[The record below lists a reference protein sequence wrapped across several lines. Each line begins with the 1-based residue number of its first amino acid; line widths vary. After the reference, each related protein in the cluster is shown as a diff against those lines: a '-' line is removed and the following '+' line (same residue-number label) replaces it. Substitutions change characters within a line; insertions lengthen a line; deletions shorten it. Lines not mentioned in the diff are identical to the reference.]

1 MGKAANEHYELIRN
15 ANILAIPEKARGITN
30 KFVMPLA
37 FLVLPLLQAQ
47 PALVNDS

>member
-37 FLVLPLLQAQ
+37 FSFYLYSKHNLH
-47 PALVNDS
+47 